1 MFELPCCIACG
12 RFLWPVREACP
23 ACLADI
29 VLSPAPR
36 GARVVSATTAEV
48 PADPFFRERAPW
60 RVGLVG
66 MDCGPQ
72 ALVHL
77 HPEAGAGETVQMTL
91 LLDRAGQAVL
101 HAGPM
106 GADMQTD
113 PQWREMT
120 ADPSGRRILVT
131 DARHIAALPLA
142 QALAEAGAAAIHVGV
157 PEAWRPLPTR
167 AAFQAVA
174 GVRLVDLDVTSERS
188 VNDLAADLAGRVEI
202 VVNTA
207 DLPRPGGLMSPTAQT
222 EARVMHDVVALG
234 TLRLARA
241 FGPAMM
247 ARGADGDRGAVAWV
261 NLLSVFARAHPPGWA
276 GYATAHAAGLALSQ
290 ALRADLAAGGVRLA
304 TVLTGPTEDDAFQT
318 LDPPRVTGRALA
330 GAVLG
335 ALRRGLEEV
344 VVGDVAVDLV
354 ARLEENPKAVE
365 RDLARGGLT

>member
-1 MFELPCCIACG
+1 
-12 RFLWPVREACP
+12 
-23 ACLADI
+23 
-29 VLSPAPR
+29 
-36 GARVVSATTAEV
+36 
-48 PADPFFRERAPW
+48 
-60 RVGLVG
+60 
-66 MDCGPQ
+66 
-72 ALVHL
+72 
-77 HPEAGAGETVQMTL
+77 
-91 LLDRAGQAVL
+91 
-101 HAGPM
+101 
-106 GADMQTD
+106 MQTD

-167 AAFQAVA
+167 EAFQAVA

-207 DLPRPGGLMSPTAQT
+207 DMPRPGGLMSPTAQT